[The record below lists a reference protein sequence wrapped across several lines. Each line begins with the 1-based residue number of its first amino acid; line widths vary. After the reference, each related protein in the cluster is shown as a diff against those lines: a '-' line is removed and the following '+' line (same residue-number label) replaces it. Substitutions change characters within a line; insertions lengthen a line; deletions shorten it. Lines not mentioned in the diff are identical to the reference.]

1 MKILFTLLTS
11 ALMLTSSQLLANS
24 TPKAEPILYIAT
36 DERPSR
42 VISYLL
48 GLFGKDL
55 VSSDLPNTP
64 VSGRFKVG
72 SVDDVMNYFAG
83 AYQMNWF
90 QNGSSVY
97 LYRAK
102 DWKTRKIHV
111 GEFPALTE
119 WEELLKNSGLYYK
132 QFNVVYSEK
141 HHELIASGPTSYLRL
156 LESAFGRER
165 PEPGLGDPELMVFN
179 LMHASVEDRE
189 INLRDKTFVSKG
201 ALTVLLELLGLK
213 NHSAMD
219 GRLPTPETKSNEMAG
234 LQNPMSPSQSIS
246 SIENQTSTRRAP
258 IPSAKNTQEAKLSP
272 FSVTADPRTNSIVI
286 RDAKS
291 KYDYYRKLIEKLDSP
306 IAMVE
311 VEAML
316 VEVDKGTLDQL
327 GVEFGLRAGGVQFD
341 FPGLTPPVGTS
352 LFSGTSSVV
361 DPARFL
367 ARIRALIADQNAK
380 VLARPNIVTQDNIP
394 AFIDLSETQYL
405 RVTGER
411 VAQIVPIT
419 AGSLLQVT
427 PRLVR
432 RDSGE
437 EIFLR
442 VDIEDGSLSQG
453 GDGGMPLVR
462 NTVLSTQAVVNV
474 DKALLIGGYNR
485 DSENTTK
492 YKVPLLGDLP
502 FIGKAFSY
510 ADKQTQTMVRLFL
523 ITPRVI
529 ELPPDGRSSTRKAG
543 DYIKENFKLENDEN
557 LKMTPSI
564 NLGRFPSSS
573 LSMRK

>member
-1 MKILFTLLTS
+1 MKILYTLLAS
-11 ALMLTSSQLLANS
+11 ALMLTSSHVLANTTS
-24 TPKAEPILYIAT
+24 KTEPILYIAT

-42 VISYLL
+42 VISHLL

-72 SVDDVMNYFAG
+72 SVEDVMNYFTG

-102 DWKTRKIHV
+102 DWKTRKIYV
-111 GEFPALTE
+111 GEFPPLTE
-119 WEELLKNSGLYYK
+119 WEELLKNAGLYYK

-141 HHELIASGPTSYLRL
+141 HNELIASGPTAYLRL

-213 NHSAMD
+213 NHSALDRRM
-219 GRLPTPETKSNEMAG
+219 PTPETKANEMRG
-234 LQNPMSPSQSIS
+234 LQNPLEPSQSIS
-246 SIENQTSTRRAP
+246 SIENQTPTRRTS
-258 IPSAKNTQEAKLSP
+258 IPSAKNTSESKLSP

-286 RDAKS
+286 RDVKS
-291 KYDYYRKLIEKLDSP
+291 KYDYYRNLIEKLDSP

-327 GVEFGLRAGGVQFD
+327 GMEFGLRAGGVQFD

-352 LFSGTSSVV
+352 LYSGTSSVV

-432 RDSGE
+432 RDTGE

-442 VDIEDGSLSQG
+442 VDIEDGSLSQANEG
-453 GDGGMPLVR
+453 APLVR

-492 YKVPLLGDLP
+492 YKVPVLGDLP

-543 DYIKENFKLENDEN
+543 DLIRENFKLENDDN

-573 LSMRK
+573 LSMGK

>member
-1 MKILFTLLTS
+1 MKIIFTLLT
-11 ALMLTSSQLLANS
+11 TVLLLASPHLRANS
-24 TPKAEPILYIAT
+24 TPKTEPVLYIAT

-42 VISYLL
+42 VISHLL

-64 VSGRFKVG
+64 VSGRFRVS
-72 SVDDVMNYFAG
+72 SVDDVMKYFTG

-102 DWKTRKIHV
+102 DWKTRKIYV
-111 GEFPALTE
+111 GEFPPLTE
-119 WEELLKNSGLYYK
+119 WEEMLKNAGLYYK
-132 QFNVVYSEK
+132 QFNVMYSEK
-141 HHELIASGPTSYLRL
+141 HHELIASGPSSYLRL

-165 PEPGLGDPELMVFN
+165 PEPGMGEPELMVFN
-179 LMHASVEDRE
+179 LKHASVEDRE
-189 INLRDKTFVSKG
+189 INLRDKTFITKG
-201 ALTVLLELLGLK
+201 ALTVLLELLGLR

-219 GRLPTPETKSNEMAG
+219 GRVPTPETRNSRGG
-234 LQNPMSPSQSIS
+234 LQNPLDPTQSIS
-246 SIENQTSTRRAP
+246 SIENQTPTRRTS
-258 IPSAKNTQEAKLSP
+258 IPSTKGATESKLSP

-286 RDAKS
+286 RDVKS
-291 KYDYYRKLIEKLDSP
+291 KYDYYRNLIEKLDSQ

-327 GVEFGLRAGGVQFD
+327 GVEFGLRAGGIQYD
-341 FPGLTPPVGTS
+341 FPGLTPPVGATS
-352 LFSGTSSVV
+352 LYSGTSSVV

-367 ARIRALIADQNAK
+367 ARIRALIADENAK

-411 VAQIVPIT
+411 VAQVVPIT

-432 RDSGE
+432 GASGE

-442 VDIEDGSLSQG
+442 VDIEDGSLSQAIEG
-453 GDGGMPLVR
+453 LPTVR

-485 DSENTTK
+485 DSENTTQ

-529 ELPPDGRSSTRKAG
+529 ELPPDGRSSTRRAS
-543 DYIKENFKLENDEN
+543 DLIKENFKLENDEN
-557 LKMTPSI
+557 LKITPSI
-564 NLGRFPSSS
+564 NLGRFPSGS
-573 LSMRK
+573 LSMRR

>member
-1 MKILFTLLTS
+1 MKILYTLLAS
-11 ALMLTSSQLLANS
+11 ALMLTSSHVLANT
-24 TPKAEPILYIAT
+24 TPKTEPILYIAT
-36 DERPSR
+36 DERPAR
-42 VISYLL
+42 VISHLL

-72 SVDDVMNYFAG
+72 SVEDVMNYFTG

-102 DWKTRKIHV
+102 DWKTRKIYV
-111 GEFPALTE
+111 GEFPPLTE
-119 WEELLKNSGLYYK
+119 WEELLKNAGLYYK

-141 HHELIASGPTSYLRL
+141 HNELIASGPTAYLRL

-179 LMHASVEDRE
+179 LKHASVEDRE

-213 NHSAMD
+213 NHSALD
-219 GRLPTPETKSNEMAG
+219 GRVPTPESKANEMRG
-234 LQNPMSPSQSIS
+234 LQNPLEPSQSIS
-246 SIENQTSTRRAP
+246 SIENQTPTRRTS
-258 IPSAKNTQEAKLSP
+258 IPSAKNTSESKLSP

-286 RDAKS
+286 RDVKS
-291 KYDYYRKLIEKLDSP
+291 KYDYYRNLIEKLDSP

-327 GVEFGLRAGGVQFD
+327 GMEFGLRAGGVQFD

-352 LFSGTSSVV
+352 LYSGTSSVV

-432 RDSGE
+432 RDTGE

-442 VDIEDGSLSQG
+442 VDIEDGSLSQANEG
-453 GDGGMPLVR
+453 APLVR

-492 YKVPLLGDLP
+492 YKVPVLGDLP

-543 DYIKENFKLENDEN
+543 DLIRENFKLENDDN

-573 LSMRK
+573 LSMGK